1 MRARLTWVA
10 SLLVAGTVTSMPLA
24 AQFWKPEPGLT
35 VWVDADYKG
44 DKKTF
49 TTDMPSLD
57 GTGFDRVISS
67 LGVGNGESWQVCSEP
82 DYGGRC
88 RIFTSGVS
96 NLRDFQGWNDVIRSV
111 RRMKAPGVA
120 PSREPASEKP
130 GAAVPPPVS
139 PASLGPARGLE
150 LYAGTNYSGRRQVLT
165 ESTAN
170 FRSLDFSDRAMSLR
184 VPRNET
190 WEICNNIDFDDCRLV
205 SNDIP
210 DLAALGL
217 TRLISSARPHYGGRG
232 GSGRAQ
238 IVFYDA
244 VNFRGRTLMID
255 DDRPS
260 VSMSSTSMGSIR
272 VTAGEWQICDRP
284 RFYGNCVSITEDVR
298 DVSRLG
304 LRGPVASVRRN
315 QER

>member
-1 MRARLTWVA
+1 MRARLT
-10 SLLVAGTVTSMPLA
+10 VAGLMLAGTLSTMPLA
-24 AQFWKPEPGLT
+24 AQFWKQEPGLT
-35 VWVDADYKG
+35 VWVDADFKG

-49 TTDMPSLD
+49 TADMPSLD

-67 LGVGNGESWQVCSEP
+67 LGVGAGESWQVCSEP
-82 DYGGRC
+82 NYGGRC
-88 RIFTSGVS
+88 RTFTGGTS
-96 NLRDFQGWNDVIRSV
+96 NLRDMQGWNDAIRSV
-111 RRMKAPGVA
+111 RRTKAPAAA
-120 PSREPASEKP
+120 PSRPPASSDP
-130 GAAVPPPVS
+130 PIAAPP
-139 PASLGPARGLE
+139 AALGPARGLE
-150 LYAGTNYSGRRQVLT
+150 LYAGTNFSGRRQVLT

-205 SNDIP
+205 SEDIP
-210 DLAALGL
+210 DLAAIGL
-217 TRLISSARPHYGGRG
+217 TRLISSARPRYGRG

-244 VNFRGRTLMID
+244 VNFRGRTTMVE

-260 VSMSSTSMGSIR
+260 LGSNNSSGSIR
-272 VTAGEWQICDRP
+272 VGAGEWQVCDRP
-284 RFYGNCVSITEDVR
+284 RFYGNCVTITDDVR

>member
-1 MRARLTWVA
+1 MRARLTLA
-10 SLLVAGTVTSMPLA
+10 SSLLVAGTLTSLPLA

-35 VWVDADYKG
+35 VWVDADFKG

-49 TTDMPSLD
+49 TTDMPSLE

-67 LGVGNGESWQVCSEP
+67 LGVGTGESWQVCSEP
-82 DYGGRC
+82 NYGGRC
-88 RIFTSGVS
+88 RTFNGGAS
-96 NLRDFQGWNDVIRSV
+96 NLRDFQGWNDAIRSV
-111 RRMKAPGVA
+111 RRTKAPA
-120 PSREPASEKP
+120 PPSRT
-130 GAAVPPPVS
+130 PPPADPPVAA
-139 PASLGPARGLE
+139 PPVALGPARGLE

-184 VPRNET
+184 VPRNQT

-205 SNDIP
+205 SEDIP
-210 DLAALGL
+210 DLAALGF
-217 TRLISSARPHYGGRG
+217 TRLISSARPHYGRG
-232 GSGRAQ
+232 GGGRPQ

-244 VNFRGRTLMID
+244 VNFRGRTLMVD

-260 VSMSSTSMGSIR
+260 LGSSNSMGSIR
-272 VTAGEWQICDRP
+272 VGAGEWQICDRP
-284 RFYGNCVSITEDVR
+284 RFYGNCVTIADDVR

-304 LRGPVASVRRN
+304 LRGPVMSVRRN

>member
-1 MRARLTWVA
+1 MRARLSSFVV
-10 SLLVAGTVTSMPLA
+10 LVAGTLSSVPIA
-24 AQFWKPEPGLT
+24 AQLWKPQPGLT

-49 TTDMPSLD
+49 LTDVPDLE

-67 LGVGNGESWQVCSEP
+67 LGVGNGESWQVCTQP
-82 DYGGRC
+82 NYGGQC
-88 RIFTSGVS
+88 RTFTTGIS
-96 NLRDFQGWNDVIRSV
+96 NLREFQGWNDAIRSV
-111 RRMKAPGVA
+111 RRTKAPAVA
-120 PSREPASEKP
+120 PSRAPAPEQP
-130 GAAVPPPVS
+130 GVAVPPPVS
-139 PASLGPARGLE
+139 PATLGPARGLE

-170 FRSLDFSDRAMSLR
+170 FRSIDFSDRAMSLR

-190 WEICNNIDFDDCRLV
+190 WEICINVDFDDCRLV
-205 SNDIP
+205 TEDVP
-210 DLAALGL
+210 DLAAIGL
-217 TRLISSARPHYGGRG
+217 TRLMSSARPHVVGRG
-232 GSGRAQ
+232 GGRPQ
-238 IVFYDA
+238 LVFYDA
-244 VNFRGRTLMID
+244 VNFRGRTLMIE

-260 VSMSSTSMGSIR
+260 LGASNSMGSIR
-272 VTAGEWQICDRP
+272 VAAGEWQICDRP
-284 RFYGNCVSITEDVR
+284 RFYGNCVTISDDVR